1 MTHLPK
7 VPGKPEAMCGGSFP
21 STSVD
26 INETTC
32 RKCLWSLVAMLM
44 GQVNPAL
51 HRLLMLEAQA
61 NGRKA
66 NG

>member
-26 INETTC
+26 IAETTC
-32 RKCLWSLVAMLM
+32 RKCLWSLVAMMMSQL
-44 GQVNPAL
+44 QPAM
-51 HRLLMLEAQA
+51 HRLLILE
-61 NGRKA
+61 GKGKA